1 MLARR
6 AATGNAAPRG
16 SRRQNGR
23 VRILDLP
30 VMTHPLAT
38 LEPLSPAHAPALAAA
53 AAEGDLWRRAW
64 YTSVPEP
71 DAVGAEID
79 RRLALHA
86 EGSMAPWAIVAG
98 GRAVGMTTYM
108 HIDARTPRLEIGS
121 TWMAGSA
128 QGSGVNPAIKL
139 LMLERAFDGLGCV
152 AVELRT
158 SWHNRQS
165 RAAIERLGAKQD
177 GVLRSHEYVKGTLR
191 DVVVY
196 SIIEPEWPA
205 VRRGLEARLDARPRV
220 EA

>member
-1 MLARR
+1 MPPPSGPTAH
-6 AATGNAAPRG
+6 NEQV
-16 SRRQNGR
+16 S
-23 VRILDLP
+23 ILDLP
-30 VMTHPLAT
+30 VLTHPLAT
-38 LEPLSPAHAPALAAA
+38 LEPLSQQHAPALAAA
-53 AAEGDLWRRAW
+53 AGEGELWRRAW

-86 EGSMAPWAIVAG
+86 EGSMAPWAIVVG

-108 HIDARTPRLEIGS
+108 NIDAETPRVEIGS
-121 TWMAGSA
+121 TWMAVSA

-139 LMLERAFDGLGCV
+139 LMLKRAFDELGCV

-165 RAAIERLGAKQD
+165 RDAIERLGAKQD
-177 GVLRSHEYVKGTLR
+177 GVLRSHQYYKGTLR

-196 SIIEPEWPA
+196 SIIESEWPA
-205 VRRGLEARLDARPRV
+205 VRTGLQARLARN
-220 EA
+220 